1 MKPCPVTTCP
11 ESRKD
16 SQLACAFH
24 WSHLSIELRQRV
36 MQGYRQHKG
45 SPAHLAAVGEAM
57 ALLKRMA

>member
-1 MKPCPVTTCP
+1 MKPCPAPPCN

-24 WSHLSIELRQRV
+24 WSQLPAELRRRL
-36 MQGYRQHKG
+36 MDGYRTHKG
-45 SPAHLAAVGEAM
+45 SPLHLAAVGEAM

>member
-1 MKPCPVTTCP
+1 MKPCSVTTCP

-24 WSHLSIELRQRV
+24 WSHLPVELRRRL
-36 MQGYRQHKG
+36 MLGYHRYKG

-57 ALLKRMA
+57 AMLKGM

>member
-1 MKPCPVTTCP
+1 MKPCPVTSCS

-24 WSHLSIELRQRV
+24 WSHLPVALRQRLMV
-36 MQGYRQHKG
+36 GYHQHKG

-57 ALLKRMA
+57 SLLKRMA